1 MTTELASIESDVL
14 PWTDFDR
21 AFENLRHAFFE
32 PFGNFAPERSLR
44 AAPADVEETPSAYKL
59 TIEVPGIPKEN
70 LAVTIRDQV
79 VEIRG
84 EFTNATAS
92 KDANYVR
99 RERIYSGYY
108 RSLVF
113 PEPIVAD
120 KSVAKVE
127 NGVLT
132 LELPKQSPQPVPTE
146 VKVPVQ

>member
-21 AFENLRHAFFE
+21 AFESLRHGFFE

-59 TIEVPGIPKEN
+59 T
-70 LAVTIRDQV
+70 
-79 VEIRG
+79 

-99 RERIYSGYY
+99 RERTYSGYY